1 MDLQMKYQQ
10 LKNLEAGWRWTYLH
24 KKLIATSC

>member
-1 MDLQMKYQQ
+1 MKYQQ